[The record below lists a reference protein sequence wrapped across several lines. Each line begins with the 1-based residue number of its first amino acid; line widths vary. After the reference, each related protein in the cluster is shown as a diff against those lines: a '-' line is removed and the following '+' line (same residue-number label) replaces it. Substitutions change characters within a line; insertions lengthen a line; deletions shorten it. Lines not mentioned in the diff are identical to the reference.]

1 MKLRSYDGRPIM
13 LSLYHDLNEPDRLIF
28 NKYLLIKMC
37 RREVEPIISQLLA
50 MCVKVVPA
58 PFIDLILSLS
68 IRHLSI
74 TNRRPVLTTTYLPT
88 YLPTH
93 LPTYPPRP
101 PSSLCTKHRALFNV
115 GAFPVAILIN
125 TLRMTLELHTKNLPM
140 LEL

>member
-88 YLPTH
+88 Y
-93 LPTYPPRP
+93 PPRP